1 MGSRKKIDEDHVFM
15 LLVII
20 WEYAW
25 KMHQSRARENYRK
38 TFRKTSYQWRF
49 RGVGK
54 QSTNFLFFWHLP
66 FAILQENARQM
77 QRSRAWENYRITFRK
92 TSYTIAFSWSRK
104 TIDKHHVFMAF
115 TIGNSA
121 RKTLG
126 KCSDRAL
133 GKT

>member
-25 KMHQSRARENYRK
+25 KMQQSRARENYRK
-38 TFRKTSYQWRF
+38 TFWKTSYQWRF

-54 QSTNFLFFWHLP
+54 QSTNFLFLWHLP

-92 TSYTIAFSWSRK
+92 TS
-104 TIDKHHVFMAF
+104 
-115 TIGNSA
+115 
-121 RKTLG
+121 
-126 KCSDRAL
+126 
-133 GKT
+133 

>member
-1 MGSRKKIDEDHVFM
+1 M

-25 KMHQSRARENYRK
+25 KMQQSRAQENYRK
-38 TFRKTSYQWRF
+38 TFWKTSYQWRF

-54 QSTNFLFFWHLP
+54 QSTIFLFFWHLP

-92 TSYTIAFSWSRK
+92 TSYTLAFSWSRK

-115 TIGNSA
+115 TVSYSVGKRLEIALFA
-121 RKTLG
+121 RTG
-126 KCSDRAL
+126 KL
-133 GKT
+133 